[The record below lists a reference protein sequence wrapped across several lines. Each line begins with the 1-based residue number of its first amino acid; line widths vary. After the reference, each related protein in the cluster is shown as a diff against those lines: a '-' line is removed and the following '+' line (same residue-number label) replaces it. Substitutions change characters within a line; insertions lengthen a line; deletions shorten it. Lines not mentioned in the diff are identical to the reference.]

1 MKLAFVSSH
10 PAPYRDAFL
19 AGLARAKRFRVD
31 IYSLFPQDK
40 GHDFWK
46 LDAPPYENKVIV
58 SRDGMSGFRIFVMLL
73 RQIVFTGYDC
83 VCWPGFSPWYLVGC
97 MLIQAALRR
106 KYIIVADT
114 VEQRKINGLSFA
126 IKRFLIRRATMLFVS
141 GERSREFFATTFNVD
156 KSKICLGAYSLDG
169 NALEERIALYG
180 KERRC
185 LRSQYGIG
193 DGDRVF
199 LMVANMIKTR
209 HYPITSEA
217 FLRATRNRDNIKFIM
232 VGRGP
237 ELECMQELA
246 TRESALLVLPGVSF
260 DEMLKLYAMSDVY
273 VHGGTEPA
281 STALVIGA
289 IAHLPL
295 ISSPAVGC
303 FADVVIDGET
313 GYAVN
318 DYLSVEKWESAFV
331 RALDDMSNWK
341 MMGDRARALSKTL
354 DSDKIVEE
362 FSEKVMLLMGGRCHG
377 E

>member
-1 MKLAFVSSH
+1 
-10 PAPYRDAFL
+10 
-19 AGLARAKRFRVD
+19 
-31 IYSLFPQDK
+31 
-40 GHDFWK
+40 
-46 LDAPPYENKVIV
+46 
-58 SRDGMSGFRIFVMLL
+58 
-73 RQIVFTGYDC
+73 
-83 VCWPGFSPWYLVGC
+83 
-97 MLIQAALRR
+97 MLIQVALGR

-126 IKRFLIRRATMLFVS
+126 IKRFLIRRATMLFVP
-141 GERSREFFATTFNVD
+141 GKRSRDFFATTFNVD
-156 KSKICLGAYSLDG
+156 ESKICLGAYSLDG
-169 NALEERIALYG
+169 RVLEDRIALYG

-246 TRESALLVLPGVSF
+246 TRESALIVLPGVSF
-260 DEMLKLYAMSDVY
+260 DEMLKLYALSDVY

-318 DYLSVEKWESAFV
+318 DYLSVEEWESAFV

-341 MMGDRARALSKTL
+341 MKGERARVLSRTL
-354 DSDKIVEE
+354 DSDRVVEE
-362 FSEKVMLLMGGRCHG
+362 FSEKVLLFMGEHRHG

>member
-1 MKLAFVSSH
+1 MKLAYVSSH

-19 AGLARAKRFRVD
+19 AGLAREKRFRVD
-31 IYSLFPQDK
+31 IYSLFSKDV

-46 LDAPPYENKVIV
+46 LDAPQYEDKVIV
-58 SRDGMSGFRIFVMLL
+58 SREGMSGFRIFFRLL
-73 RQIVFTGYDC
+73 HQIVFAGYDC

-97 MLIQAALRR
+97 MLIQAILGR

-114 VEQRKINGLSFA
+114 VEQHKINSLSFA
-126 IKRFLIRRATMLFVS
+126 IKRFLVRRATMLFVP
-141 GERSREFFATTFNVD
+141 GKRSLEFFSTTFNVD

-169 NALEERIALYG
+169 KVLEERIALYG
-180 KERRC
+180 KERRF
-185 LRSQYGIG
+185 LRSRYGIG

-217 FLRATRNRDNIKFIM
+217 LLRATRNRNNAKFIM
-232 VGRGP
+232 IGRGP

-246 TRESALLVLPGVSF
+246 TRESALIVLPGVPF
-260 DEMLKLYAMSDVY
+260 DEMLKLYAISDVY

-303 FADVVIDGET
+303 FADVVVDGET

-318 DYLSVEKWESAFV
+318 DYLSVEEWESAFV
-331 RALDDMSNWK
+331 RALDDVSSWK
-341 MMGDRARALSKTL
+341 KMGERARVLSRTL
-354 DSDKIVEE
+354 DSDKVVEE
-362 FSEKVMLLMGGRCHG
+362 FSEKVMLLMGGHHHG

>member
-1 MKLAFVSSH
+1 MKLALVSSH

-19 AGLARAKRFRVD
+19 GGVAKGMRFNAD
-31 IYSLFPQDK
+31 IYSLFQQDK

-46 LDAPPYENKVIV
+46 LDASPYENKVIV
-58 SRDGMSGFRIFVMLL
+58 SRDGMSGFRIFFRLL
-73 RQIVFTGYDC
+73 RQIVFAGYDC

-97 MLIQAALRR
+97 MLIQVALGR

-126 IKRFLIRRATMLFVS
+126 IKRFLIRRATMLFVP
-141 GERSREFFATTFNVD
+141 GKRSRDFFATTFNVD
-156 KSKICLGAYSLDG
+156 ESKICLGAYSLDG
-169 NALEERIALYG
+169 RVLEDRIALYG

-246 TRESALLVLPGVSF
+246 TRESALIVLPGVSF
-260 DEMLKLYAMSDVY
+260 DEMLKLYALSDVY

-318 DYLSVEKWESAFV
+318 DYLSVEEWESAFV

-341 MMGDRARALSKTL
+341 MKGERARVLSRTL
-354 DSDKIVEE
+354 DSDRVVEE
-362 FSEKVMLLMGGRCHG
+362 FSEKVLLFMGEHRHG